1 MGDFVYYYL
10 QVLAINVAGRSPKK
24 VGDSLFSKQCWDH
37 SRKLSF
43 EKGPPTFARKESTSE
58 GGSISGV
65 PLAAEHNV
73 SDLPLTYSANT
84 APAFPQLAIMAV
96 MYAFTIC
103 ILVLACTAIADDN
116 ILNDTAPSAVAPP
129 RGVTFSNF
137 TGEVFAD
144 TQSAE
149 AANQQV
155 GAGWLR
161 NKNATWPNVS
171 GPSCGKFNWA
181 GSRDGN
187 PERDILYAHSHGQ
200 EYLLN
205 LAYTAP
211 CAWSAACKKIA
222 GAQCTYYAPE
232 KLTDWTDYVSAA
244 VAHFSAPPFNIKFFQ
259 IWNEPGDPG
268 NLTWHVTDGGNPGQE
283 FVDQIYNPAAAI
295 IRAHGGQ
302 VVFSG
307 WACDIGNSNW
317 RKCEQRLNDWLNY
330 HRAWSNTDYID
341 LHYAPLYVWQE
352 LYPTWVANGKVKG
365 LWQTE
370 IGGTFA
376 RGPLPGD
383 LPQVYLAAMY
393 WALSSG
399 GWNERNPDRYKLFW
413 YPGLAGGGEQALTTR
428 PAGGSLSVSKPRGT
442 YHAVLNELLGG
453 ETLAAY
459 SNYKTQLPSSPAAN
473 GPIGFSVGQHQIVI
487 AVFPTSGNQPM
498 NISVPLS
505 APVRSVAFI
514 NAMGDPVQNFKYT
527 QAGGVLNATGNSG
540 SPVSLAYL
548 LSIKY

>member
-1 MGDFVYYYL
+1 MTKESL
-10 QVLAINVAGRSPKK
+10 LISTILSAL
-24 VGDSLFSKQCWDH
+24 LFSVLTVAQDPVQDIDKNIHPNLAAAQSNVVEANKYVSIAQKDNREDMQGH
-37 SRKLSF
+37 A
-43 EKGPPTFARKESTSE
+43 EKARDLLVQVNRELK
-58 GGSISGV
+58 
-65 PLAAEHNV
+65 LAAEAANAANAAAA
-73 SDLPLTYSANT
+73 SQKKMPLTVS
-84 APAFPQLAIMAV
+84 PPQ
-96 MYAFTIC
+96 
-103 ILVLACTAIADDN
+103 
-116 ILNDTAPSAVAPP
+116 
-129 RGVTFSNF
+129 GVNFSNF

-149 AANQQV
+149 AINQQV

-187 PERDILYAHSHGQ
+187 PEQDILYAHSHGQ

-211 CAWSAACKKIA
+211 CAWSAACKKIH
-222 GAQCTYYAPE
+222 GAQCEYYAPE

-244 VAHFSAPPFNIKFFQ
+244 VAHFAAPPFNIKYFQ
-259 IWNEPGDPG
+259 IWNEPGAPR
-268 NLTWHVTDGGNPGQE
+268 NLTWHVTDGGDPGQE
-283 FVDQIYNPAAAI
+283 FVDQIYNPAAVI
-295 IRAHGGQ
+295 IHSHGGQ

-317 RKCEQRLNDWLNY
+317 RKCEQDLNAWLNY

-352 LYPTWVANGKVKG
+352 LYPTWVASGKVKG

-370 IGGTFA
+370 IGGDFS

-383 LPQVYLAAMY
+383 LPLVYLTAMY

-399 GWNERNPDRYKLFW
+399 GWNERNPDRYKVFW
-413 YPGLAGGGEQALTTR
+413 YPGIAGGGVAALTTR
-428 PAGGSLSVSKPRGT
+428 PAGARLSVLKPRGT
-442 YHAVLNELLGG
+442 YHVVLHELFGG
-453 ETLAAY
+453 GTLAAH
-459 SNYKTQLPSSPAAN
+459 SNYKSNLPSYPAAN
-473 GPIGFSVGQHQIVI
+473 GSVGFTVDQHQIVI
-487 AVFPTSGNQPM
+487 AVFPTNGNQPM
-498 NISVPLS
+498 NISLPLS
-505 APVRSVAFI
+505 TPARSVTFI
-514 NAMGDPVQNFKYT
+514 TASGDPVQNFRYT
-527 QAGGVLNATGNSG
+527 QDGGVLNATGNSG
-540 SPVSLAYL
+540 SSLSLAYL